1 MSEKTKKTADLK
13 KYMQEYRQKN
23 KVKCPCGGSFNQHT
37 AEKHGNSVK
46 HQKYL
51 AKEKAKL
58 NINEEEIIAWLKTR
72 FEETSTANE
81 NSKTKRTDKNTPIF
95 KMLFKAADEKTYDW
109 MLEHRLE
116 LVKKVYA
123 TPSSQQ
129 TALSTLKIVLDHV
142 KPLTDELKQTIY
154 KEGVALSKQYK
165 ETTTLKEDGMSYE
178 ELKKYESS
186 EDPILAMFAHLY
198 AADVPALRL
207 SEWVNTSIGK
217 NSKYNQ
223 LILSTGKYTARITKT
238 NAPEYTF
245 KLPDRLIKWLRKIK
259 ANGPLF
265 GAMSSE
271 QVSQHVVKVLGKD
284 NGSRYWR
291 KKYVSDV
298 VSKMSGAERTEVAK
312 QMGHSVQTQVEVYQ
326 KDKPIKKSSNK
337 V

>member
-1 MSEKTKKTADLK
+1 MSEKTKKTADIK
-13 KYMQEYRQKN
+13 AYMKAYRDAN
-23 KVKCPCGGSFNQHT
+23 KVKCECGGSFNQHT

-51 AKEKAKL
+51 AKEKSKKMD
-58 NINEEEIIAWLKTR
+58 EEEIINWLKER
-72 FEETSTANE
+72 FETTSTANE

-109 MLEHRLE
+109 MLEHRME
-116 LVKKVYA
+116 LIKIYT

-129 TALSTLKIVLDHV
+129 SALSTLKLVLDHV
-142 KPLTDELKQTIY
+142 KPLSDEMKQTIY

-165 ETTTLKEDGMSYE
+165 ETATLKEDGMSYE
-178 ELKKYESS
+178 DLKKYESS

-238 NAPEYTF
+238 NTPEYTF
-245 KLPDRLIKWLRKIK
+245 KLPDRLIKWMKKIK

-312 QMGHSVQTQVEVYQ
+312 QMGHSLQTQVEVYQ
-326 KDKPIKKSSNK
+326 KDKPTKKSISK